1 MTGIT
6 SGSMASCT
14 SVHLTVWPI
23 PQSMHLQII
32 ATSSVSSFDWL
43 LSSLQASNNY
53 RGIRQSHCCL
63 GLAFGFGIVF
73 FFDLVCHNVMKTIL
87 VWKQVL
93 SSAWFGDFVEDP
105 GITLR

>member
-53 RGIRQSHCCL
+53 RGIRQSHL
-63 GLAFGFGIVF
+63 VVLAWLFGFGIGF
-73 FFDLVCHNVMKTIL
+73 FLI
-87 VWKQVL
+87 
-93 SSAWFGDFVEDP
+93 WFV
-105 GITLR
+105 IMR